1 MESRDF
7 IDPNQLAQNIPT
19 STPNEKTEIKLDGQ
33 NFEININ
40 DILSL
45 LENTVQKHFNT
56 VDYSFLTT
64 AQSLLSHFYY
74 NEKECLSKIKEN
86 SYSKKKFYKNLIY
99 ESIAEIFNQA
109 PEKLTKEIF
118 EGIEKIR
125 ENLDKK
131 EKKGE
136 K

>member
-74 NEKECLSKIKEN
+74 NEKECISKIK
-86 SYSKKKFYKNLIY
+86 KNFI
-99 ESIAEIFNQA
+99 
-109 PEKLTKEIF
+109 
-118 EGIEKIR
+118 KI
-125 ENLDKK
+125 
-131 EKKGE
+131 
-136 K
+136 